1 MIWLAPAATSR
12 ALSPIQ
18 NEKKPSTAGMR
29 ARLPA
34 NTKKQANVSEQAPV
48 HRAQRAA
55 VQHAERGGHGG
66 DGGGDGHDAEHGQ

>member
-34 NTKKQANVSEQAPV
+34 NTKKQANVSSSPQSTVRSARRSSTPSATTTAPT
-48 HRAQRAA
+48 AT
-55 VQHAERGGHGG
+55 G
-66 DGGGDGHDAEHGQ
+66 